1 MSTYRLHGF
10 CQSGNAYKVAL
21 YLNCAGI
28 PWEPVEIDFFGGQT
42 RKADWREAVNSMG
55 EAPVLEAD
63 GKRLT
68 QSGAILT
75 WLAERHGNFAPA
87 NPDER
92 YEALR
97 WILFD
102 NHKFTAN
109 FATRRFLTCFA
120 PHAPDPAVLAFLQP
134 RIDGAFQIVEKHLA
148 GQPYLVGKRPTIAD
162 FSLAG
167 YIYYP
172 VEETGIDLAR
182 QYPAIHAWAE
192 RLKSLPG
199 WKGPYELLPGKRV
212 APLAR

>member
-1 MSTYRLHGF
+1 MYRLHGF
-10 CQSGNAYKVAL
+10 SQSGNAYKVAL

-28 PWEPVEIDFFGGQT
+28 PWEPVEVDFFGGQT
-42 RKADWREAVNSMG
+42 RKPDWRAAVNAMG

-63 GKRLT
+63 GKSLT

-75 WLAERHGNFAPA
+75 WLAEKHGNFAPA

-109 FATRRFLTCFA
+109 FAIRRFLRCFA
-120 PHAPDPAVLAFLQP
+120 PQAPDPAVLAFLQQ
-134 RIDGAFQIVEKHLA
+134 RIDGAFQIVAKHLA
-148 GQPYLVGKRPTIAD
+148 GQPYMVGKRPTIAD

-172 VEETGIDLAR
+172 EEETGIDLVR
-182 QYPAIHAWAE
+182 QYPSIHAWAE
-192 RLKSLPG
+192 RLKALPG
-199 WKGPYELLPGKRV
+199 WKGPYDLLPGKRV
-212 APLAR
+212 APLVR